1 MRGFH
6 KPVPATVWALAALLL
21 AGAVVLPF
29 VASPFHL
36 RLAQQILLFGGLAV
50 AWNLLGGF
58 TTYWSFGHA
67 AFFGLGAFA
76 AGLLGQQLGAEFSV
90 AARLIIGLAFAVAI
104 SLVAAVAV
112 ALPVLRLRGI
122 YFAIAMLAFA
132 QILGEVSKTFDLFQG
147 AMGFPLPLLKFPGL
161 EKVQLFYFLFLLFC
175 LVSVAVFVLVK
186 RSRLGVGL
194 TCIGQD
200 EDTAAMLGV
209 PTERYKL
216 VAFVLSA
223 MLTAAGGV
231 LYVYGLGF
239 MTSETVFRIDISLN
253 LILFSMVG
261 GIGTVAGPLIGA
273 TIMILLTQVVLGD
286 LLDLHMMLTGA
297 VLIAMVIL
305 APKGLLGLFRRA
317 WSRRRLAETVEA
329 TP

>member
-1 MRGFH
+1 MQGFH
-6 KPVPATVWALAALLL
+6 KPTPIGLWVLSALLL
-21 AGAVVLPF
+21 AGALVLPF

-76 AGLLGQQLGAEFSV
+76 AGLLGQQLGPEFSV
-90 AARLIIGLAFAVAI
+90 AARLILGLAFAIAI
-104 SLVAAVAV
+104 TLVAAIVV
-112 ALPVLRLRGI
+112 ALPILRLRGI

-132 QILGEVSKTFDLFQG
+132 QILGEASKTFDVFQG
-147 AMGFPLPLLKFPGL
+147 ALGFPLPVLKFPGL

-175 LVSVAVFVLVK
+175 LATIAVFVIVK

-223 MLTAAGGV
+223 VLTAAGGV
-231 LYVYGLGF
+231 LYVYSLGF
-239 MTSETVFRIDISLN
+239 MTTGTVFRIETSLN
-253 LILFSMVG
+253 LILYSMVG

-273 TIMILLTQVVLGD
+273 VIMIILTQVLLGD
-286 LLDLHMMLTGA
+286 LLDLHMMVTGA
-297 VLIAMVIL
+297 VLIAMVVL
-305 APKGLLGLFRRA
+305 APKGLLSLLRRA
-317 WSRRRLAETVEA
+317 TVRRSQAGSLESA
-329 TP
+329 P

>member
-6 KPVPATVWALAALLL
+6 RPVPASLWALAVLLL
-21 AGAVVLPF
+21 ALATVLPF

-36 RLAQQILLFGGLAV
+36 RLAQQIMLFGGMAV

-76 AGLLGQQLGAEFSV
+76 AGLLGQQLGAEASV
-90 AARLIIGLAFAVAI
+90 ALRLLVGLAFAVAVTF
-104 SLVAAVAV
+104 VAAVAI

-132 QILGEVSKTFDLFQG
+132 QILGEVSKTFDIFQG
-147 AMGFPLPLLKFPGL
+147 AMGFPLPVLKVPGL
-161 EKVQLFYFLFLLFC
+161 EKVQLFYFLLLLFC
-175 LVSVAVFVLVK
+175 LLCIGVFVLVK

-231 LYVYGLGF
+231 LYVYSLGF
-239 MTSETVFRIDISLN
+239 MTSSTVFRIDISLN

-261 GIGTVAGPLIGA
+261 GIGTVAGPLVGA

-297 VLIAMVIL
+297 VLIAMVTL
-305 APKGLLGLFRRA
+305 APKGLLGLLRKVRFGER
-317 WSRRRLAETVEA
+317 STEA
-329 TP
+329 AS